1 MTGSFVHFFR
11 SGQYHLK
18 YAKGSPSLIGREF
31 HDYHEILLFIEGSA
45 QFISK
50 NIQTTLSPGCVIFI
64 PKEHFHQF
72 IIADPDVYVRCILGF
87 DDIPEFMPL
96 ISAVMSEI
104 LVITD
109 PSDTILSVFHFLK
122 QVFSKEDV
130 SDEDKKLLLPAAL
143 TQLLMEQKHFANQSI
158 GRRKT
163 ISDLTTQAL
172 SYIDVH
178 FMDPL
183 TVSSISK
190 ALYVSTSSLSYHF
203 RNDLNLSIYAYI
215 TEKRLSEVRKHISKG
230 LSISEAVTLCGFSD
244 YSCFYRQYKKHYGVK
259 PSDSFR

>member
-1 MTGSFVHFFR
+1 MTDSFVHFFR

-50 NIQTTLSPGCVIFI
+50 NIHTTLSPGCVVFI

-109 PSDTILSVFHFLK
+109 PSDTILSVFHF
-122 QVFSKEDV
+122 
-130 SDEDKKLLLPAAL
+130 
-143 TQLLMEQKHFANQSI
+143 
-158 GRRKT
+158 
-163 ISDLTTQAL
+163 
-172 SYIDVH
+172 
-178 FMDPL
+178 
-183 TVSSISK
+183 
-190 ALYVSTSSLSYHF
+190 
-203 RNDLNLSIYAYI
+203 
-215 TEKRLSEVRKHISKG
+215 
-230 LSISEAVTLCGFSD
+230 
-244 YSCFYRQYKKHYGVK
+244 
-259 PSDSFR
+259 